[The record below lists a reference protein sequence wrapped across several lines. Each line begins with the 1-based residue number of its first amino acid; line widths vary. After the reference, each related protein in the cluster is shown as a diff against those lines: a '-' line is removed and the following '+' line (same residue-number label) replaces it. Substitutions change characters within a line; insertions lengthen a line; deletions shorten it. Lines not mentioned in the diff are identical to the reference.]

1 MPARFPELTPD
12 GLVLWR
18 LQQNRDHQLCC
29 YVTEFCGE
37 ITLSIH
43 DLDTGEVPI
52 AETHFDVSTLVHRT
66 EQLRRDFL
74 TTGWLPFELDEEDQR
89 LPEDS

>member
-1 MPARFPELTPD
+1 MTARFPELTPD

-18 LQQNRDHQLCC
+18 LSRTRDYQLCC

-37 ITLSIH
+37 VTLSVH
-43 DLDTGEVPI
+43 DLDTGDVPI
-52 AETHFDVSTLVHRT
+52 AETHFDIITLFNRT

-74 TTGWLPFELDEEDQR
+74 TTGWVPLELHEEDQH
-89 LPEDS
+89 LPEDP